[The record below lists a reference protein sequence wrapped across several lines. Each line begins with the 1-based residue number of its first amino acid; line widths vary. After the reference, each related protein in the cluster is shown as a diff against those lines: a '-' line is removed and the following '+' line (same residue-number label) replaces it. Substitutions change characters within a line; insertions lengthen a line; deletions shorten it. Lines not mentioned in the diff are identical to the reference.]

1 MHTIRKTTI
10 LLSVLL
16 ILQLNLSCKTQEAT
30 IALKNN
36 FTTEQIVDLN
46 RIIDF
51 FKSEICVYQKDDF
64 KTCFL
69 QIPFKFTETSNNSF
83 WTTTNFEEQKR
94 LYEQIS
100 ESTFDEIWGFC
111 KSTYFPSQTTAMDI
125 CAITNGKYQK
135 YLSDLAKTNPRVAEY
150 LRRIEASGDFNNFD
164 IQYEQILD
172 DKKYFDLKD
181 KNIQLIIAIHYL
193 SMNDQFK
200 RNAHLMNQKR
210 P

>member
-83 WTTTNFEEQKR
+83 WTTINFEEQKR
-94 LYEQIS
+94 LYQQIS

-125 CAITNGKYQK
+125 FAITNGKYQK

-150 LRRIEASGDFNNFD
+150 LKRIEASGDFNNFD
-164 IQYEQILD
+164 IQYEQILS

-181 KNIQLIIAIHYL
+181 KNTQLIIAIHYL